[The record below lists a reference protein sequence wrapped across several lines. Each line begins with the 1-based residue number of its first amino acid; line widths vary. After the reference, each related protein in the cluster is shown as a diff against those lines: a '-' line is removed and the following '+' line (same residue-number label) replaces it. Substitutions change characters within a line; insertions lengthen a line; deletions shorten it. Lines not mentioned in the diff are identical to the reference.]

1 MSIKGICFQ
10 NLGLIVT
17 NKCNLD
23 CGHCCRGCK
32 NDKDMP
38 KEVIDRVLDQTA
50 AIGNLAVC
58 GGEVTLAIPT
68 LEYIISQIIDR
79 RILIDQLTLVTNG
92 TVYSK
97 KMLKLLD
104 ELDKYIKQFSTEE
117 EIPSTFTVS
126 WDKYH
131 IEEMTRLGLLKR
143 CIANAKK
150 YKKSEHFAAFQILEP
165 DKKLFREG
173 NACNLD
179 KKLTIPLYQMQY
191 FATYAG
197 RNGVMDKE
205 KGLFNVGPIVTV
217 NTDGILTE
225 ADSSLEKQGT
235 TYNYGNIFDGE
246 LKEIIL
252 KRAKVLEPDDWYN
265 ACYEES
271 EKYYTY
277 KKL

>member
-1 MSIKGICFQ
+1 
-10 NLGLIVT
+10 
-17 NKCNLD
+17 
-23 CGHCCRGCK
+23 
-32 NDKDMP
+32 
-38 KEVIDRVLDQTA
+38 
-50 AIGNLAVC
+50 
-58 GGEVTLAIPT
+58 
-68 LEYIISQIIDR
+68 
-79 RILIDQLTLVTNG
+79 
-92 TVYSK
+92 
-97 KMLKLLD
+97 
-104 ELDKYIKQFSTEE
+104 
-117 EIPSTFTVS
+117 
-126 WDKYH
+126 
-131 IEEMTRLGLLKR
+131 
-143 CIANAKK
+143 
-150 YKKSEHFAAFQILEP
+150 
-165 DKKLFREG
+165 
-173 NACNLD
+173 
-179 KKLTIPLYQMQY
+179 MQY

-277 KKL
+277 ML